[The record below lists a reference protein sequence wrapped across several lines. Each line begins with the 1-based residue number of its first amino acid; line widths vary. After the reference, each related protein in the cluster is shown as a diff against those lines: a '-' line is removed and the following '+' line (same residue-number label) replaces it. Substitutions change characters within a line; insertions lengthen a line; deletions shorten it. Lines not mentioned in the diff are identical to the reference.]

1 MIFDNISRED
11 PNERIIDKKKHFIT
25 MLDKLAKSIFINN
38 STSEQQKLANRIGSL
53 LKPSFL
59 KKIKDDHYFAINQE
73 DLKIRVNDILMASI

>member
-59 KKIKDDHYFAINQE
+59 KKIKDAHYFAINQE
-73 DLKIRVNDILMASI
+73 DLEIRVNDILMASV